1 MHFYAI
7 ILCLIYKEKISEMTK
22 FCINLAMTPFVE
34 IVWVLQFSMIVI
46 LTYLLDKNLS
56 LKRRKFLIYFLSWL
70 QIVMAVI
77 FGQWKKLS
85 NIFCLQWMKEI
96 LALKVLQVIIWHQI
110 WDLLQNY
117 DKIHFT
123 KRKNGKIKRDV
134 MKLFLI
140 ASKWCK
146 LNNNVLFVI

>member
-56 LKRRKFLIYFLSWL
+56 LKRRNFLIYFLSWL

-85 NIFCLQWMKEI
+85 NIFTCKWMKEI
-96 LALKVLQVIIWHQI
+96 LAMELLQVISWHQI
-110 WDLLQNY
+110 WDLLLNLWQEAN
-117 DKIHFT
+117 DHKFE
-123 KRKNGKIKRDV
+123 NKIK
-134 MKLFLI
+134 K
-140 ASKWCK
+140 
-146 LNNNVLFVI
+146 

>member
-22 FCINLAMTPFVE
+22 FCINLAMTPFVA

-46 LTYLLDKNLS
+46 LTYLSDKNLFFEEEEIFDIFS
-56 LKRRKFLIYFLSWL
+56 ELTSNCDGCYFWTMEK
-70 QIVMAVI
+70 IV
-77 FGQWKKLS
+77 KY
-85 NIFCLQWMKEI
+85 FCLQWMKEI

-123 KRKNGKIKRDV
+123 KRK
-134 MKLFLI
+134 MEKLTRCNKTIF
-140 ASKWCK
+140 
-146 LNNNVLFVI
+146 NY